1 MNRFVVG
8 TGRCGSTLLSRMLA
22 ESPQV
27 LSLFEFFNGLDMTL
41 RFREEPVSGAELA
54 DLLAKEHPFVSMV
67 LRRGYEVPEIVYPFG
82 AAGTRY
88 AREDPLPY
96 LLVAALPRLSDE
108 PDALFD
114 ELLAFAAARPRRPL
128 RVHYP
133 EIFAW
138 LCRRLGREVW
148 IERSGSSI
156 DYLGSLDAFFPE
168 ARFLHLHRDGRE
180 AALSM
185 REHHAFRLAICM
197 TYQVLDSRTRSLGE
211 LGELDPGADAGGE
224 DRVGRMLASRPD
236 AEYFGRFWSQQVAR
250 GAAAIERLDPS
261 RYLAV
266 RFEDLLAKPADVL
279 QTIAAFFALDPAR
292 DGWIARAAA
301 LVRGAPPARFPS
313 LLLDEQQRLAAACR
327 EGTQLLV
334 RPVGGDV
341 PAKLSKGSVLTQD

>member
-1 MNRFVVG
+1 MDRFVVG

-41 RFREEPVSGAELA
+41 RFREEPVGGAELA
-54 DLLAKEHPFVSMV
+54 DLLSKEHPFVTMV

-82 AAGTRY
+82 APGTRY

-96 LLVAALPRLSDE
+96 LLVAALPRLSDD

-114 ELLAFAAARPRRPL
+114 ALLAFAAARPRRPL
-128 RVHYP
+128 RAHYP
-133 EIFAW
+133 RIFAW

-197 TYQVLDSRTRSLGE
+197 TYQVLDGRTRSIDE
-211 LGELDPGADAGGE
+211 LGELDPGAGAGGE
-224 DRVGRMLASRPD
+224 DRVGRMLAARPD

-250 GAAAIERLDPS
+250 GSAAIAKLDPS
-261 RYLAV
+261 RYLEM
-266 RFEDLLAKPADVL
+266 RFEDLVAKPVDEL
-279 QTIAAFFALDPAR
+279 KRIAGFFALDPDR
-292 DGWIARAAA
+292 DAWIARAAA
-301 LVRGAPPARFPS
+301 LVRGAPPARFGTLPP
-313 LLLDEQQRLAAACR
+313 DEQQRLAAACR
-327 EGTQLLV
+327 PGMQLLS
-334 RPVGGDV
+334 RSPG
-341 PAKLSKGSVLTQD
+341 P